1 MLQPDPTFRR
11 PSGQRDNDDV
21 ERVPAPPGAVDPA
34 TSEAAGHA
42 LTAFAAAALEL
53 VRGDSADL
61 GLRALAHAVALGTGA
76 ELVIARVAGNGHGL
90 VARAVHSDSPAIVA
104 ELEGTRMPV
113 ADAGTEELD
122 LGDAPGDP
130 SAPEAVRH
138 AAARAGAPIAWF
150 VPVAPDGEVVGAL
163 ELYRS
168 GLPFGP
174 DEQALARAAAA
185 HLALVLRLDTGTDG
199 HTDLSLAQLELLG
212 EALAAGAD
220 EAEAAEQIVRVA
232 LEAAE
237 SAGALLWR
245 IEPESAPT
253 FLAAEGFGGDPPDLI
268 DLPEH
273 VRRAVD
279 SGDDTPS
286 EAGPWL
292 LHTVPLGEP
301 PVAALQLAFERDR
314 PGEPE
319 LARLAPFAAGA
330 ALALRRSRRVSLI
343 ALALK
348 RSQTLV
354 AVVSQA
360 IAQLSLTHTLETA
373 VDRVAELTSSGH
385 VGIYLQEGN
394 RLVDA
399 ASRNL
404 AGPHTDLAE
413 RLLELALGPFRSRG
427 FLFIEDMS
435 SDPRLAGLDP
445 VLKQAGVRRALFIPL
460 LVRDDVIGALGV
472 FKTRPRPYR
481 EGEEGLLIALSSQLA
496 VAVQNARLH
505 ERTKELSEIL
515 EQTLESER
523 RAARQVRGLYEIS
536 QSFTESLSLDA
547 TLEAVARTMVGLLEA
562 DVAVIRMPDPRT
574 GGLAARAVHVAD
586 PRLADVVEALA
597 AHPQP
602 LSAPLARE
610 LLESKQAVTLRPGMF
625 GSDDV
630 HRMLE
635 PFLRRGA
642 SAAVLPLA
650 TPGEVLGTLTIVS
663 FDPTRPLEADDVD
676 VALAVGAQAALA
688 IDNARLYQ
696 QQKDFAEAMQ
706 RSLLPRAL
714 PRVRG
719 LDVGHVY
726 QSSARVDV
734 GGDLYDFVVLED
746 GRLAVAV
753 GDVLGKGISA
763 AADMAMTKF
772 SFRVLARGDAEPSS
786 VLANANDVVC
796 EEIEPGKFVT
806 LLYAVVDPEAREL
819 ACGSAGH
826 PPARIVGPSGRVK
839 ALGLTGLPLG
849 IEPDQEYESE
859 RVELEPGSVVVLFT
873 DGVLEARR
881 DGELYGEERLDRLLA
896 RKHDLSA
903 QELAS
908 AILDDCRRFAG
919 GDLSDDC
926 AIVCL
931 KLAR

>member
-1 MLQPDPTFRR
+1 MRRATLRRR
-11 PSGQRDNDDV
+11 PPCG
-21 ERVPAPPGAVDPA
+21 APRHGPA
-34 TSEAAGHA
+34 TPI
-42 LTAFAAAALEL
+42 
-53 VRGDSADL
+53 VR
-61 GLRALAHAVALGTGA
+61 
-76 ELVIARVAGNGHGL
+76 
-90 VARAVHSDSPAIVA
+90 
-104 ELEGTRMPV
+104 
-113 ADAGTEELD
+113 
-122 LGDAPGDP
+122 
-130 SAPEAVRH
+130 
-138 AAARAGAPIAWF
+138 F
-150 VPVAPDGEVVGAL
+150 VPVAPDGEVVAAL

-185 HLALVLRLDTGTDG
+185 HLALALRLDQGSNG
-199 HTDLSLAQLELLG
+199 HVDMTLTQLELLG

-232 LEAAE
+232 AEAAE
-237 SAGALLWR
+237 AVGALLWR

-253 FLAAEGFGGDPPDLI
+253 FLAAEGFGGRTPDLTDFP
-268 DLPEH
+268 DL
-273 VRRAVD
+273 VRRAVEEGEEG
-279 SGDDTPS
+279 STTGRLVAPVHAP
-286 EAGPWL
+286 AGR
-292 LHTVPLGEP
+292 
-301 PVAALQLAFERDR
+301 AAAGGAPARVRAGQE
-314 PGEPE
+314 EPE

-373 VDRVAELTSSGH
+373 VERVAELTSSGH
-385 VGIYLQEGN
+385 VGIYLQEGTH
-394 RLVDA
+394 LVDA

-404 AGPHTDLAE
+404 SGPHTDLAE

-427 FLFIEDMS
+427 FLFIEDMQG
-435 SDPRLAGLDP
+435 DPRLTGLDDA
-445 VLKQAGVRRALFIPL
+445 LEQGGIRRALFIPL
-460 LVRDDVIGALGV
+460 LVRDEVIGALGV

-505 ERTKELSEIL
+505 ERTKELSTIL
-515 EQTLESER
+515 ERTLESER
-523 RAARQVRGLYEIS
+523 RAARQLRGLYEIS

-547 TLEAVARTMVGLLEA
+547 TLEAVARTMVGLLDA
-562 DVAVIRMPDPRT
+562 DVGVIRMPDPRT
-574 GGLAARAVHVAD
+574 GGLTARAVHVAN
-586 PRLADVVEALA
+586 PRLADVVEGLA
-597 AHPQP
+597 ARPQP

-610 LLESKQAVTLRPGMF
+610 LLEAKQAVVLRAGMF
-625 GSDDV
+625 APDDV
-630 HRMLE
+630 HRILD

-663 FDPTRPLEADDVD
+663 FDPDRPLEADDID

-696 QQKDFAEAMQ
+696 QQKDFAETMQ

-714 PRVRG
+714 PKVEG

-772 SFRVLARGDAEPSS
+772 SFRVLARGDAEPSA
-786 VLANANDVVC
+786 VLASANDVVY

-806 LLYAVVDPEAREL
+806 LLYAVVDPVAREL

-826 PPARIVGPSGRVK
+826 PPARIVEPSGRVK
-839 ALGLTGLPLG
+839 VLGVSGLPLG
-849 IEPDQEYESE
+849 IEPDQEYSSE
-859 RVELEPGSVVVLFT
+859 RVELEPGSVVVLYT
-873 DGVLEARR
+873 DGVLEARPR
-881 DGELYGEERLDRLLA
+881 RRAVRRGAPRPPAGAEPQPAGPGARVGDPRRLPPLLGRRPLGRLRHRLP
-896 RKHDLSA
+896 
-903 QELAS
+903 Q
-908 AILDDCRRFAG
+908 AG
-919 GDLSDDC
+919 TL
-926 AIVCL
+926 IP
-931 KLAR
+931 

>member
-1 MLQPDPTFRR
+1 
-11 PSGQRDNDDV
+11 V
-21 ERVPAPPGAVDPA
+21 H
-34 TSEAAGHA
+34 SE
-42 LTAFAAAALEL
+42 
-53 VRGDSADL
+53 SP
-61 GLRALAHAVALGTGA
+61 AVA
-76 ELVIARVAGNGHGL
+76 
-90 VARAVHSDSPAIVA
+90 A
-104 ELEGTRMPV
+104 ELEGTRMPLGE
-113 ADAGTEELD
+113 AGTEELD
-122 LGDAPGDP
+122 FADAPADT
-130 SAPEAVRH
+130 SAPLAVRH
-138 AAARAGAPIAWF
+138 AAARSGAPIVRF
-150 VPVAPDGEVVGAL
+150 VPVAPEGEVVGTL

-185 HLALVLRLDTGTDG
+185 HLALALRLDSGSNG
-199 HTDLSLAQLELLG
+199 KTDLTLAQLELLG

-220 EAEAAEQIVRVA
+220 EAAAAEQIVRVA
-232 LEAAE
+232 VEAAKA
-237 SAGALLWR
+237 AGALVWR
-245 IEPESAPT
+245 IEPEAAPT
-253 FLAAEGFGGDPPDLI
+253 FLAAEGFGGSAPELI
-268 DLPEH
+268 DLPEL
-273 VRRAVD
+273 VRRALD
-279 SGDDTPS
+279 EGN
-286 EAGPWL
+286 EAPAEVGPWL

-301 PVAALQLAFERDR
+301 PVAALQLAFERADA
-314 PGEPE
+314 GEPE
-319 LARLAPFAAGA
+319 LGRLAPFAAGA

-373 VDRVAELTSSGH
+373 VERVAELTSSGH
-385 VGIYLQEGN
+385 VGIYLQEGS

-427 FLFIEDMS
+427 FLFIEDMKG
-435 SDPRLAGLDP
+435 DPRLAGLDP
-445 VLKQAGVRRALFIPL
+445 VLEQAGVRRALFIPL
-460 LVRDDVIGALGV
+460 LVRDEVIGALGV

-515 EQTLESER
+515 EQTLNSER
-523 RAARQVRGLYEIS
+523 RAARQLRGLYEIS
-536 QSFTESLSLDA
+536 QSFTELLSLDA
-547 TLEAVARTMVGLLEA
+547 TLEAVARTMVGLLGA

-574 GGLAARAVHVAD
+574 GGLTARAVHVAN
-586 PRLADVVEALA
+586 PRLADVVEGLA
-597 AHPQP
+597 ARPQP
-602 LSAPLARE
+602 RSAPLARA
-610 LLESKQAVTLRPGMF
+610 LLEAKQAVMLRPGMF
-625 GSDDV
+625 ASDDV
-630 HRMLE
+630 HRVLE

-650 TPGEVLGTLTIVS
+650 TPGEVLATLTVVS

-696 QQKDFAEAMQ
+696 QQKDFAETMQ
-706 RSLLPRAL
+706 RSLLPRVL
-714 PRVRG
+714 PKVRG
-719 LDVGHVY
+719 LEVGHVY

-772 SFRVLARGDAEPSS
+772 SFRVLARGDAEPSA
-786 VLANANDVVC
+786 VLASANDVVC

-806 LLYAVVDPEAREL
+806 LLYAVVDPVAREL

-826 PPARIVGPSGRVK
+826 PPARIVEPSGRVK
-839 ALGLTGLPLG
+839 SLGISGLPLG
-849 IEPDQEYESE
+849 IEPGEEYESE
-859 RVELEPGSVVVLFT
+859 RIELAPGSVVVLYT

-896 RKHDLSA
+896 RQHDLPA

-908 AILDDCRRFAG
+908 AILDDCRRFSG

>member
-1 MLQPDPTFRR
+1 MLQPEATFRR
-11 PSGQRDNDDV
+11 PSGHGDNDDV
-21 ERVPAPPGAVDPA
+21 ERDPAAIGEVDPA

-53 VRGDSADL
+53 VRGDSADP
-61 GLRALAHAVALGTGA
+61 GLRALARAVALGTGA
-76 ELVIARVAGNGHGL
+76 ELVIARVVDGDGL
-90 VARAVHSDSPAIVA
+90 VARAVHSDSPAVAA
-104 ELEGTRMPV
+104 ELEGTRMPL
-113 ADAGTEELD
+113 ADAGTQELD
-122 LGDAPGDP
+122 LGDAPDDA
-130 SAPEAVRH
+130 SAPAAVRH

-150 VPVAPDGEVVGAL
+150 VPVAPDGEVVAAL

-185 HLALVLRLDTGTDG
+185 HLSLALRLDPGPNG
-199 HTDLSLAQLELLG
+199 QADLSLAQLELLG

-220 EAEAAEQIVRVA
+220 EAEAADQIVRVA
-232 LEAAE
+232 IEVAE
-237 SAGALLWR
+237 SDGALLWR

-253 FLAAEGFGGDPPDLI
+253 FLAAEGFGGRTPDLV
-268 DLPEH
+268 DLPDL
-273 VRRAVD
+273 VRRALD
-279 SGDDTPS
+279 EGHRAL
-286 EAGPWL
+286 EAGPWI
-292 LHTVPLGEP
+292 LHTLPLGEP
-301 PVAALQLAFERDR
+301 PVAALQLAFEQDR
-314 PGEPE
+314 ADEPE

-385 VGIYLQEGN
+385 VGIYLQEES

-404 AGPHTDLAE
+404 TGPHTDLAE

-427 FLFIEDMS
+427 FLFIEDMRN
-435 SDPRLAGLDP
+435 DPRLNGLDP
-445 VLKQAGVRRALFIPL
+445 VLEEAGIRRALFIPL
-460 LVRDDVIGALGV
+460 LVRDEVIGALGV

-515 EQTLESER
+515 ERTLDSER
-523 RAARQVRGLYEIS
+523 RAARQLRGLYEIS

-547 TLEAVARTMVGLLEA
+547 TLEAVARTMVGLLDA

-574 GGLAARAVHVAD
+574 GGLTTRALHVAN
-586 PRLADVVEALA
+586 PRLAEVVEGFASR
-597 AHPQP
+597 PQP
-602 LSAPLARE
+602 LSAPLARG

-625 GSDDV
+625 AADDV
-630 HRMLE
+630 HRILD

-650 TPGEVLGTLTIVS
+650 TPGEVLGTLTVIS

-696 QQKDFAEAMQ
+696 QQKDFAETMQ
-706 RSLLPRAL
+706 RSLLPRAM
-714 PRVRG
+714 PQVRG

-772 SFRVLARGDAEPSS
+772 SFRVLARGDAEPSA
-786 VLANANDVVC
+786 VLASANDVVC

-806 LLYAVVDPEAREL
+806 LLYAVVDPAAREL

-839 ALGLTGLPLG
+839 PLGVTGLPLG
-849 IEPDQEYESE
+849 IEPDQVYESE
-859 RVELEPGSVVVLFT
+859 RVELEPGSVVVLYT
-873 DGVLEARR
+873 DGVVEARR

-896 RKHDLSA
+896 REHGLPA

-908 AILDDCRRFAG
+908 AILDDCRRHAG
-919 GDLSDDC
+919 GDLTDDC

>member
-1 MLQPDPTFRR
+1 
-11 PSGQRDNDDV
+11 V
-21 ERVPAPPGAVDPA
+21 ERVSAAPREADPA

-53 VRGDSADL
+53 VRGTGPDP
-61 GLRALAHAVALGTGA
+61 GLRALARAVALGTGA
-76 ELVIARVAGNGHGL
+76 ELVVARVAVDGGGL
-90 VARAVHSDSPAIVA
+90 VARAVHSESAALAA
-104 ELEGTRMPV
+104 ELDGTRMSL
-113 ADAGTEELD
+113 ADAGTDERGLD
-122 LGDAPGDP
+122 DAPGDP
-130 SAPEAVRH
+130 SAPAAVRH
-138 AAARAGAPIAWF
+138 AAVLAGAPIVRF
-150 VPVAPDGEVVGAL
+150 VPVAPEGEVVAAL

-185 HLALVLRLDTGTDG
+185 HLALALRLDTASNG
-199 HTDLSLAQLELLG
+199 HADLTLAQLELLG

-232 LEAAE
+232 VEAAE
-237 SAGALLWR
+237 SSGALLWR
-245 IEPESAPT
+245 IEPEAAPA
-253 FLAAEGFGGDPPDLI
+253 FLAAEGFGGHTPDLV
-268 DLPEH
+268 DLPDL
-273 VRRAVD
+273 VRRALED
-279 SGDDTPS
+279 GDESPI
-286 EAGPWL
+286 EVGPWL
-292 LHTVPLGEP
+292 LHTIPLGEP
-301 PVAALQLAFERDR
+301 PAAALQLAFERSDA
-314 PGEPE
+314 GEPE

-330 ALALRRSRRVSLI
+330 AVALRRSRRVSLI

-373 VDRVAELTSSGH
+373 VERVAELTSSGH

-394 RLVDA
+394 RLAAA

-404 AGPHTDLAE
+404 AGAHTDLAE

-427 FLFIEDMS
+427 FLFIEDMRN
-435 SDPRLAGLDP
+435 DPRLGGLEAA
-445 VLKQAGVRRALFIPL
+445 LEEAGVRRALFIPL
-460 LVRDDVIGALGV
+460 LVRDEVIGALGV

-481 EGEEGLLIALSSQLA
+481 DGEEGLLIALSSQLA

-515 EQTLESER
+515 EQTLDSER
-523 RAARQVRGLYEIS
+523 RAARHLRGLYEIS

-547 TLEAVARTMVGLLEA
+547 TLEAVARTMVGLLNA

-574 GGLAARAVHVAD
+574 GGLTTRALHVAD
-586 PRLADVVEALA
+586 PRLRDVVEGLTTRS
-597 AHPQP
+597 QP
-602 LSAPLARE
+602 LTAPLARE
-610 LLESKQAVTLRPGMF
+610 LLESKQAVVLRPGMF
-625 GSDDV
+625 APDDV
-630 HRMLE
+630 HRVLE

-650 TPGEVLGTLTIVS
+650 TPGEVLGTLTVVS
-663 FDPTRPLEADDVD
+663 FDPTRALGADDVD
-676 VALAVGAQAALA
+676 LALAVGAQAALA

-696 QQKDFAEAMQ
+696 QQKDFAETMQ

-714 PRVRG
+714 PKVRG
-719 LDVGHVY
+719 LEVGHVY
-726 QSSARVDV
+726 ESSARVDV
-734 GGDLYDFVVLED
+734 GGDLYDFVELED

-772 SFRVLARGDAEPSS
+772 SFRVLARGDAEPSA
-786 VLANANDVVC
+786 VLAAANDVVC

-806 LLYAVVDPEAREL
+806 LLYAVVDPVAGEL

-826 PPARIVGPSGRVK
+826 PPARIVEPSGRVRP
-839 ALGLTGLPLG
+839 LGVSGLPLG
-849 IEPDQEYESE
+849 IEPGEAYESE
-859 RVELEPGSVVVLFT
+859 RIELEPGSVVVLYT
-873 DGVLEARR
+873 DGVVEARR

-896 RKHDLSA
+896 YRHDLPA

-908 AILDDCRRFAG
+908 AILDDCRRYAG

-926 AIVCL
+926 AVVCL

>member
-1 MLQPDPTFRR
+1 MLQPEPTSRR
-11 PSGQRDNDDV
+11 ASGQGDNDGV
-21 ERVPAPPGAVDPA
+21 ERVSAPSTEVDTA

-53 VRGDSADL
+53 VRGASADP
-61 GLRALAHAVALGTGA
+61 GLRALARAVALGTGA
-76 ELVIARVAGNGHGL
+76 ELVVARVAADENGL
-90 VARAVHSDSPAIVA
+90 VARAVHSESAAIIA
-104 ELEGTRMPV
+104 ELEGTQMPLEE
-113 ADAGTEELD
+113 AGTEELD
-122 LGDAPGDP
+122 LEDAPGDP
-130 SAPEAVRH
+130 SAPAAVRR
-138 AAARAGAPIAWF
+138 AAARAGAPIVRF
-150 VPVAPDGEVVGAL
+150 VPVAPDGEVLGAL

-185 HLALVLRLDTGTDG
+185 HLALALRIDQRANG
-199 HTDLSLAQLELLG
+199 HTDLTLSRLELLG

-232 LEAAE
+232 VEAAE

-245 IEPESAPT
+245 IEPEAAPT
-253 FLAAEGFGGDPPDLI
+253 FLAAEGFGGRTPDLTELP
-268 DLPEH
+268 DL
-273 VRRAVD
+273 VRRALDNGEPAPAEV
-279 SGDDTPS
+279 GQ
-286 EAGPWL
+286 WL
-292 LHTVPLGEP
+292 MHTIPLGEP
-301 PVAALQLAFERDR
+301 AVAALQLAFTRDADE
-314 PGEPE
+314 EPE

-348 RSQTLV
+348 RSQTLI

-385 VGIYLQEGN
+385 VGIYLQEGG

-404 AGPHTDLAE
+404 SGSHTDLAE

-427 FLFIEDMS
+427 FLFIEDMNG
-435 SDPRLAGLDP
+435 DPRLTGLDAA
-445 VLKQAGVRRALFIPL
+445 LEEAGVRRALFIPL
-460 LVRDDVIGALGV
+460 LVRDEVIGALGV

-505 ERTKELSEIL
+505 ERTKELSTIL
-515 EQTLESER
+515 ERTLESER
-523 RAARQVRGLYEIS
+523 RAARQLRGLYEIS

-547 TLEAVARTMVGLLEA
+547 LLEAVARTMVGLLDA
-562 DVAVIRMPDPRT
+562 DVAVIRMPDPREGALT
-574 GGLAARAVHVAD
+574 ARAVHVAN
-586 PRLADVVEALA
+586 PRLAEVVDGLA
-597 AHPQP
+597 ARPQP

-610 LLESKQAVTLRPGMF
+610 LLVAKRAVVLRAGM
-625 GSDDV
+625 SAPADV
-630 HRMLE
+630 HRVLD

-642 SAAVLPLA
+642 TAAVLPLA

-663 FDPTRPLEADDVD
+663 FDPARPLEADDVD

-696 QQKDFAEAMQ
+696 QQKDFSETMQ

-726 QSSARVDV
+726 ESSARVDV

-746 GRLAVAV
+746 GRLAVVV

-772 SFRVLARGDAEPSS
+772 SFRVLARGDAEPSA
-786 VLANANDVVC
+786 VLASANDVVC
-796 EEIEPGKFVT
+796 EEIEPEKFVT
-806 LLYAVVDPEAREL
+806 LVYAVVDPVTREL
-819 ACGSAGH
+819 LYGSAGH
-826 PPARIVGPSGRVK
+826 PPARIVLPSGRVRP
-839 ALGLTGLPLG
+839 LGVSGLPLG
-849 IEPDQEYESE
+849 IEPDQEYPSE
-859 RVELEPGSVVVLFT
+859 RVELEPGSIVVLYT
-873 DGVLEARR
+873 DGVVEARR

-896 RKHDLSA
+896 KNHELQA

-908 AILDDCRRFAG
+908 AILADCRRYSG
-919 GDLSDDC
+919 GDLADDC

>member
-1 MLQPDPTFRR
+1 MRR
-11 PSGQRDNDDV
+11 PSGQGDNDDV
-21 ERVPAPPGAVDPA
+21 ERVSVPSTAVDPA

-53 VRGDSADL
+53 VRGASADP
-61 GLRALAHAVALGTGA
+61 GLRALARAVALGTGA
-76 ELVIARVAGNGHGL
+76 ELVVARVAADGNGL
-90 VARAVHSDSPAIVA
+90 VARAVHSESAAITA
-104 ELEGTRMPV
+104 ELEGTQMPLEE
-113 ADAGTEELD
+113 AGTEELD
-122 LGDAPGDP
+122 LEDAPGDP
-130 SAPEAVRH
+130 SAPAAVRR
-138 AAARAGAPIAWF
+138 AAARAGAPIVRF
-150 VPVAPDGEVVGAL
+150 VPVAPEGEVLGAL

-185 HLALVLRLDTGTDG
+185 HLALALRIDQGTNG
-199 HTDLSLAQLELLG
+199 HTDLTLSRLELLG

-232 LEAAE
+232 VEAAE
-237 SAGALLWR
+237 CAGALLWR
-245 IEPESAPT
+245 IEPEAAPT
-253 FLAAEGFGGDPPDLI
+253 FLAAEGFGGRTPDLTELP
-268 DLPEH
+268 DL
-273 VRRAVD
+273 VRRALDNGEPAPAEV
-279 SGDDTPS
+279 GQ
-286 EAGPWL
+286 WVM
-292 LHTVPLGEP
+292 HTVPLGEP
-301 PVAALQLAFERDR
+301 AVAALQLAFTRDADE
-314 PGEPE
+314 EPE

-348 RSQTLV
+348 RSQTLI

-385 VGIYLQEGN
+385 VGIYLQEGG

-404 AGPHTDLAE
+404 SGPHTDLAE

-427 FLFIEDMS
+427 FLFIEDMKG
-435 SDPRLAGLDP
+435 DPRLTGLDAA
-445 VLKQAGVRRALFIPL
+445 LEEGGVRRALFIPL
-460 LVRDDVIGALGV
+460 LVRDEVIGALGV

-505 ERTKELSEIL
+505 ERTKELSTIL
-515 EQTLESER
+515 ERTLESER
-523 RAARQVRGLYEIS
+523 RAARQLRGLYEIS

-547 TLEAVARTMVGLLEA
+547 TLEAVARTMVGLLNA
-562 DVAVIRMPDPRT
+562 DVGVIRMPDPREGALT
-574 GGLAARAVHVAD
+574 SRAVHVAN
-586 PRLADVVEALA
+586 PRLAEVVDGLA
-597 AHPQP
+597 ARPQP
-602 LSAPLARE
+602 LSAPLARQ
-610 LLESKQAVTLRPGMF
+610 LLETKKAVVLRAGM
-625 GSDDV
+625 SAPDDV
-630 HRMLE
+630 HRVLD

-642 SAAVLPLA
+642 TAAVLPLA

-663 FDPTRPLEADDVD
+663 FDPTRPLEADDIE

-696 QQKDFAEAMQ
+696 QQKDFSETMQ

-714 PRVRG
+714 PRVQG

-772 SFRVLARGDAEPSS
+772 SFRVLARGDAEPSA
-786 VLANANDVVC
+786 VLASANDVVY

-806 LLYAVVDPEAREL
+806 LVYAVIDPVTREL

-826 PPARIVGPSGRVK
+826 PPARIVLPSGRVTP
-839 ALGLTGLPLG
+839 LGVSGLPLG
-849 IEPDQEYESE
+849 IEPDQEYPSE
-859 RVELEPGSVVVLFT
+859 RVELEPGSVVVLYT
-873 DGVLEARR
+873 DGVVEARSE
-881 DGELYGEERLDRLLA
+881 GELYGEERLDRLLA
-896 RKHDLSA
+896 RNHHLSA

-908 AILDDCRRFAG
+908 AILADCRRYSG
-919 GDLSDDC
+919 GDLADDC

>member
-1 MLQPDPTFRR
+1 M
-11 PSGQRDNDDV
+11 
-21 ERVPAPPGAVDPA
+21 ERVSAASSQADPA

-53 VRGDSADL
+53 VRGESADA
-61 GLRALAHAVALGTGA
+61 GLRALARAVALGTGA
-76 ELVIARVAGNGHGL
+76 DLVVARVAADGNGL
-90 VARAVHSDSPAIVA
+90 VARAVHSESAALVA
-104 ELEGTRMPV
+104 ELEGTRMPL

-122 LGDAPGDP
+122 LDDAPGDP
-130 SAPEAVRH
+130 SAPAAVRR
-138 AAARAGAPIAWF
+138 AAARAGAPIVRV
-150 VPVAPDGEVVGAL
+150 VPVTSEGEVVAAL

-185 HLALVLRLDTGTDG
+185 HLTLALRLDQSANGRP
-199 HTDLSLAQLELLG
+199 DLTLAQLELLG

-232 LEAAE
+232 GEAAE

-253 FLAAEGFGGDPPDLI
+253 FLAADGFGGRTPDLTE
-268 DLPEH
+268 LPEV

-279 SGDDTPS
+279 EGESVPQ
-286 EAGPWL
+286 EVGPWL
-292 LHTVPLGEP
+292 VHTVPLGEP
-301 PVAALQLAFERDR
+301 PVAALQLAFE
-314 PGEPE
+314 PGQTEEPE
-319 LARLAPFAAGA
+319 LARLAPFAVGA

-385 VGIYLQEGN
+385 VGIYLQEGS

-404 AGPHTDLAE
+404 AGAHTDLAE
-413 RLLELALGPFRSRG
+413 RLLALALGPFRSRG
-427 FLFIEDMS
+427 FLFIEDMKG
-435 SDPRLAGLDP
+435 DPRLSGLDAA
-445 VLKQAGVRRALFIPL
+445 LEESNVRRALFIPL
-460 LVRDDVIGALGV
+460 LVRDEVIGALGV

-505 ERTKELSEIL
+505 ERTKELSAIL
-515 EQTLESER
+515 EQTLDSER
-523 RAARQVRGLYEIS
+523 RAARQLRGLYEIS

-547 TLEAVARTMVGLLEA
+547 TLEAVARTMVGLLDA

-574 GGLAARAVHVAD
+574 GGLTARAVHVAN
-586 PRLADVVEALA
+586 PRLADVVEGLA

-610 LLESKQAVTLRPGMF
+610 LLEAKRAVVLRPGMF
-625 GSDDV
+625 SPEDV
-630 HRMLE
+630 HRVLE

-663 FDPTRPLEADDVD
+663 FDPARPLESDDID

-696 QQKDFAEAMQ
+696 QQKDFAETMQ
-706 RSLLPRAL
+706 RSLLPREL

-726 QSSARVDV
+726 QSAARVDV
-734 GGDLYDFVVLED
+734 GGDLYDFVQLED

-772 SFRVLARGDAEPSS
+772 SFRVLARGDAEPSA
-786 VLANANDVVC
+786 VLASANDVVY

-806 LLYAVVDPEAREL
+806 LLYAVIDPIAREL

-826 PPARIVGPSGRVK
+826 PPARIVGPSGRVRT
-839 ALGLTGLPLG
+839 LGVSGLPLG
-849 IEPDQEYESE
+849 IEPDQEYPSE
-859 RVELEPGSVVVLFT
+859 RVELEPGSVVVLYT

-896 RKHDLSA
+896 ERHDLPA

-908 AILDDCRRFAG
+908 AILEDCRRYSG

>member
-1 MLQPDPTFRR
+1 M
-11 PSGQRDNDDV
+11 
-21 ERVPAPPGAVDPA
+21 
-34 TSEAAGHA
+34 
-42 LTAFAAAALEL
+42 TAFAAAALEL
-53 VRGDSADL
+53 VRGASADP
-61 GLRALAHAVALGTGA
+61 GLRALARAVALGTGA
-76 ELVIARVAGNGHGL
+76 ELVVARVAAGGNGL
-90 VARAVHSDSPAIVA
+90 VARAVHSESPALAA
-104 ELEGTRMPV
+104 ELEGTHMPL

-122 LGDAPGDP
+122 LEDAPGDP
-130 SAPEAVRH
+130 SAPAAVRR
-138 AAARAGAPIAWF
+138 AASRAGTPIVWF
-150 VPVAPDGEVVGAL
+150 VPVAPDGEVVAVL

-185 HLALVLRLDTGTDG
+185 HLALALRLDQGSNG
-199 HTDLSLAQLELLG
+199 HVDMTLTQLELLG

-232 LEAAE
+232 AEAAE
-237 SAGALLWR
+237 AAGALLWR

-253 FLAAEGFGGDPPDLI
+253 FLAAEGFGGRTPELTDFPDL
-268 DLPEH
+268 

-279 SGDDTPS
+279 EG
-286 EAGPWL
+286 EEGPTQVGSWL
-292 LHTVPLGEP
+292 LYTLPLGEP
-301 PVAALQLAFERDR
+301 PVAALQLAFE
-314 PGEPE
+314 PGQEEPE

-373 VDRVAELTSSGH
+373 VERVAELTSSGH
-385 VGIYLQEGN
+385 VGIYLQEGTH
-394 RLVDA
+394 LVDA

-404 AGPHTDLAE
+404 SGPHTDLAE

-427 FLFIEDMS
+427 FLFIEDMQG
-435 SDPRLAGLDP
+435 DPRLTGLDDA
-445 VLKQAGVRRALFIPL
+445 LEQGGIRRALFIPL
-460 LVRDDVIGALGV
+460 LVRDEVIGALGV

-505 ERTKELSEIL
+505 ERTKELSTIL
-515 EQTLESER
+515 ERTLESER
-523 RAARQVRGLYEIS
+523 RAARQLRGLYEIS

-547 TLEAVARTMVGLLEA
+547 TLEAVARTMVGLLDA
-562 DVAVIRMPDPRT
+562 DVGVIRMPDPRT
-574 GGLAARAVHVAD
+574 GGLTARAVHVAN
-586 PRLADVVEALA
+586 PRLADVVEGLA
-597 AHPQP
+597 ARPQP

-610 LLESKQAVTLRPGMF
+610 LLEAKQAVVLRAGMF
-625 GSDDV
+625 APDDV
-630 HRMLE
+630 HRILD

-663 FDPTRPLEADDVD
+663 FDPDRPLEADDID

-696 QQKDFAEAMQ
+696 QQKDFAETMQ
-706 RSLLPRAL
+706 RSLLPREL
-714 PRVRG
+714 PNVKG

-726 QSSARVDV
+726 ESSARVDV

-772 SFRVLARGDAEPSS
+772 SFRVLARGDAEPSA
-786 VLANANDVVC
+786 VLASANDVVYD
-796 EEIEPGKFVT
+796 EIEPGKFVT
-806 LLYAVVDPEAREL
+806 LLYAVVDPVAREL

-826 PPARIVGPSGRVK
+826 PPARIVEPSGRVK
-839 ALGLTGLPLG
+839 VLGVSGLPLG
-849 IEPDQEYESE
+849 IEPDQEYSSE
-859 RVELEPGSVVVLFT
+859 RVELEPGSVVVLHT

-896 RKHDLSA
+896 QSHNLPA

-908 AILDDCRRFAG
+908 AILADCRRFSG